1 MNLMINHYKIC
12 LYVTNPLGYLFVEVK
27 EA

>member
-12 LYVTNPLGYLFVEVK
+12 LYVNNPLGYLFVEVK